1 MTGRPRNG
9 YFAASINAAEKCCR
23 SPSST
28 TPAPLGTTVINGT
41 RQFLFRSAHL
51 AKSMSKTDAANEYF
65 RVVGAVQRDEAALA
79 ATIRTLHA
87 IPRLRR
93 FTPEVEIES
102 TATGINVKPLLTKR
116 RLTKRPRSV
125 AARKKRAK
133 KQGAKRRKKRKA
145 EQQQRAH
152 ERALRDARWCEQE
165 QNNMGLTI
173 ARFSSR
179 EARQTLPPGMLRR
192 TAKRKRDTGRG

>member
-1 MTGRPRNG
+1 MLPFAIFNHARPQRQRQG
-9 YFAASINAAEKCCR
+9 EKR
-23 SPSST
+23 PL
-28 TPAPLGTTVINGT
+28 APHGARVILNLATATRIYKSLGTTVINGT
-41 RQFLFRSAHL
+41 SQFLWRSAHL

-65 RVVGAVQRDEAALA
+65 RIVGAVQRDEAALA

-125 AARKKRAK
+125 AA
-133 KQGAKRRKKRKA
+133 
-145 EQQQRAH
+145 
-152 ERALRDARWCEQE
+152 
-165 QNNMGLTI
+165 
-173 ARFSSR
+173 
-179 EARQTLPPGMLRR
+179 EA
-192 TAKRKRDTGRG
+192 